1 MRAITIK
8 FSAAVLLLA
17 AFSSQALTLGRMR
30 GAALVGQGLDIAV
43 QVQMDPE
50 DTPASLCFEAD
61 VFHADTR
68 QDPRRVQVTVE
79 TAPASQLVNVRVVSS
94 APVDEPVVTVYLRA
108 GCTQKTSRRYV
119 LLADIAT
126 EQAAPVAVRAL
137 PVPMINM
144 PSEPAPAEAATVSVA
159 APAGGSAAAG
169 PPERAATVATAR
181 RPVAPRKARP
191 ATKAPAPAARVRKAA
206 PPKIAVPPTASS
218 RQPKENL
225 SAPGSAGQPRLKLD
239 PQEVLSERVATLESS
254 AAEAPSGLA
263 AREALE
269 AQRLQSLEN
278 SVKTLLALAAK
289 NEASLLEVR
298 TQLQRAESER
308 YRNPLVVGLIALL
321 LACLA
326 GIAFLLSRR
335 DESRRR
341 RSGNWWG
348 GSPSVPPTAVPA
360 ETAPAFGRPSG
371 FTPVSAPSP
380 LATPDSL
387 RDIREQTQR
396 AGPRSVPAPIT
407 QVDVNLVEMSESS
420 FDSLMQSGASHSAIR
435 KPLSAEPAGY
445 PLALGRRKAI
455 NSEELFDIRQQADF
469 FVSLGQTDQAVR
481 ILENRISESG
491 ESSPLAY
498 LDLLK
503 IFHSLGLKAD
513 FRQVRED
520 FNLLFNARVSEF
532 DNFNDE
538 GSDLQEYPDV
548 LGRVTE
554 EWGTPSI
561 FATIEAGLFR
571 DQDSS
576 QRKRL
581 DLAAFRDLLLLH
593 AIAQWAA
600 SASDSLPGPLV
611 SGVAAE
617 TAGRYSGSPSY
628 TDTQSTGRSGAADE
642 AYPGAPF
649 PKIDGVSELDIDL
662 SDLVVIPPPEP
673 GVPRFSAET
682 DAPLAAIQGAD
693 NNLMD
698 FDLGGVEFEHPPS
711 ARR

>member
-218 RQPKENL
+218 TQPKENL

-278 SVKTLLALAAK
+278 SVKNLLALAAK

-326 GIAFLLSRR
+326 APTCPAPCRAP
-335 DESRRR
+335 R
-341 RSGNWWG
+341 RSR
-348 GSPSVPPTAVPA
+348 ST
-360 ETAPAFGRPSG
+360 TRP
-371 FTPVSAPSP
+371 
-380 LATPDSL
+380 
-387 RDIREQTQR
+387 
-396 AGPRSVPAPIT
+396 
-407 QVDVNLVEMSESS
+407 
-420 FDSLMQSGASHSAIR
+420 
-435 KPLSAEPAGY
+435 
-445 PLALGRRKAI
+445 
-455 NSEELFDIRQQADF
+455 
-469 FVSLGQTDQAVR
+469 
-481 ILENRISESG
+481 
-491 ESSPLAY
+491 
-498 LDLLK
+498 
-503 IFHSLGLKAD
+503 
-513 FRQVRED
+513 FR
-520 FNLLFNARVSEF
+520 
-532 DNFNDE
+532 
-538 GSDLQEYPDV
+538 
-548 LGRVTE
+548 T
-554 EWGTPSI
+554 
-561 FATIEAGLFR
+561 
-571 DQDSS
+571 
-576 QRKRL
+576 
-581 DLAAFRDLLLLH
+581 
-593 AIAQWAA
+593 
-600 SASDSLPGPLV
+600 
-611 SGVAAE
+611 
-617 TAGRYSGSPSY
+617 
-628 TDTQSTGRSGAADE
+628 
-642 AYPGAPF
+642 
-649 PKIDGVSELDIDL
+649 
-662 SDLVVIPPPEP
+662 
-673 GVPRFSAET
+673 
-682 DAPLAAIQGAD
+682 
-693 NNLMD
+693 
-698 FDLGGVEFEHPPS
+698 
-711 ARR
+711 